1 VAIVS
6 ARANGNAGE
15 RAIPIVALDVPTAD
29 RAMAIVERLGESCRF
44 YKVGMELFTAAGP
57 DVVRRLV
64 DSGAQVFLDM
74 KFHDIPNTVRGG
86 VRSAAALGASLVTV
100 HASGGRAMLEAAV
113 EGAGSG
119 CTVLAVSVLTSM
131 DGPALGEAWGRS
143 GVAPRDEVLRL
154 AGLAR
159 ESGVPGL
166 VCSGEE
172 AALVTAAHGDAL
184 RLLVP
189 GIRLAGGDRHDQ
201 ARVVTPAEAQARG
214 ARWIILGR
222 AVTGE
227 ADPVAAMQRVAAEL
241 AAG

>member
-1 VAIVS
+1 MTAAVVP
-6 ARANGNAGE
+6 
-15 RAIPIVALDVPTAD
+15 RAIPIVALDVPALAP
-29 RAMAIVERLGESCRF
+29 AMALVERLGESCRF
-44 YKVGMELFTAAGP
+44 YKVGLELFTATGP
-57 DVVRRLV
+57 EIVHRLR
-64 DSGAQVFLDM
+64 DRGAEVFLDV

-86 VRSAAALGASLVTV
+86 VRSAAALGARLVTV

-113 EGAGSG
+113 EGAGDR

-131 DGPALGEAWGRS
+131 DGAALGEAWGRP
-143 GVAPRDEVLRL
+143 GVTPGDEVLRL
-154 AGLAR
+154 AALAR
-159 ESGVPGL
+159 RSGVPGL

-172 AALVTAAHGDAL
+172 APLVTAAHGDAL

-222 AVTGE
+222 AVTAD
-227 ADPVAAMQRVAAEL
+227 ADPAAVMRRVL
-241 AAG
+241 AGLSAG